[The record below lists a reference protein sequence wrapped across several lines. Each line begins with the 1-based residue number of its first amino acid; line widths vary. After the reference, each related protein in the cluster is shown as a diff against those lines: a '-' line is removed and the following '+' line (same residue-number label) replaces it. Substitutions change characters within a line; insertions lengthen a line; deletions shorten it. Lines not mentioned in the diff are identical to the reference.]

1 MRAEPL
7 TDLSRLCLHTI
18 TTKPWNVEQAAKYY
32 ASAGIKGIT
41 VWRDALEGRNIVS
54 TGQMLRDHDL
64 TIVSL
69 CRGGFFASKDPSKRQ
84 TAIEDNRK
92 AIEEAYLLG
101 TNKIVLVCGADPAQ
115 SLEDSRKQIQEGIYA
130 VIPDA
135 EAANVKLAIEPLHPM
150 YADVRSA
157 INTLKQAND
166 LVEALNP
173 PVGVSDSSMDNISS
187 PADNQASKVDKLSS
201 TTDKLP
207 STLDNQSS
215 AINTLPSPAVG
226 VAVDVYHLWWDPDLE
241 KEIERCGRLGNLLA
255 FHVSDWKTPTVD
267 FLYDRGIMGEGCIPL
282 RKIRT
287 WVENAGF
294 KGFIEVEI
302 FSKIYWQENQAE
314 YLRRIVKSYT
324 TYA

>member
-1 MRAEPL
+1 MRP
-7 TDLSRLCLHTI
+7 TSQVDLSGLCLHTI
-18 TTKPWNVEQAAKYY
+18 TTKPWNIEQAAEHY

-41 VWRDALEGRNIVS
+41 VWRDALEGRNIAH

-69 CRGGFFASKDPSKRQ
+69 CRGGFFASKERAKRQ
-84 TAIEDNRK
+84 KAIDDNRK
-92 AIEEAYLLG
+92 AIEEAFLLG

-115 SLEDSRKQIQEGIYA
+115 SLEESRKQIQDGIA
-130 VIPDA
+130 AIIPDA
-135 EAANVKLAIEPLHPM
+135 KAANVQLAIEPLHPM

-166 LVEALNP
+166 LAEALNLP
-173 PVGVSDSSMDNISS
+173 MENLSS
-187 PADNQASKVDKLSS
+187 PVHNLSS
-201 TTDKLP
+201 PVDHLSSSLDHSSSSLDHP
-207 STLDNQSS
+207 S
-215 AINTLPSPAVG
+215 SPMATISKQTVG

-241 KEIERCGRLGNLLA
+241 SEVARCGRKGNLLA
-255 FHVSDWKTPTVD
+255 FHISDWKTPTID
-267 FLYDRGIMGEGCIPL
+267 LLYDRGIMGEGCIPL

-287 WVENAGF
+287 WVESAGF

-302 FSKIYWQENQAE
+302 FSKAYWQEDQSE
-314 YLRRIVKSYT
+314 YLRKIVKAYT

>member
-1 MRAEPL
+1 MIPESL
-7 TDLSRLCLHTI
+7 TDLSRLCLHTL
-18 TTKPWNVEQAAKYY
+18 TTKPWDIEQAAKHY

-41 VWRDALEGRNIVS
+41 VWRDALEGRNIVT

-64 TIVSL
+64 AIVSL
-69 CRGGFFASKDPSKRQ
+69 CRGGFFASKDPSKRRA
-84 TAIEDNRK
+84 AIDDNRK
-92 AIEEAYLLG
+92 AIEEAFLLG
-101 TNKIVLVCGADPAQ
+101 TDKIVLVCGADPAQ

-135 EAANVKLAIEPLHPM
+135 EAANIQLAIEPLHPM

-166 LVEALNP
+166 LAEALNP
-173 PVGVSDSSMDNISS
+173 PVGVSDSSMDNMSS
-187 PADNQASKVDKLSS
+187 PADNQSSKVDKLYS
-201 TTDKLP
+201 TV
-207 STLDNQSS
+207 DNLSP
-215 AINTLPSPAVG
+215 AIKTLPSPAVG

-255 FHVSDWKTPTVD
+255 FHVSDWKTPTID
-267 FLYDRGIMGEGCIPL
+267 LLYDRGIMGEGCIPL

-302 FSKIYWQENQAE
+302 FSKIYWQENQSE
-314 YLRRIVKSYT
+314 YLRKIVKAYT